1 MHPGGGQVA
10 QLLQACRGLVNFAEA
25 VMSSLERIAIGVVAL
40 AALGLPWKAQ
50 AAVQVA
56 QTDIVSTATRLVSYR
71 HQRHMFVTS
80 DGRTHALMNLGTAA
94 GTGGALYLHST
105 DDGVQWAR
113 QLVLP
118 NTDANSVS
126 DGVLTGDALTVVYQ
140 CSDGIARMSTLN
152 YSTAT
157 RTWSLA
163 STSKLPRASTSIAA
177 VNPSFAVD
185 ANGNTWLAYV
195 QEDSSSGYVMIA
207 LYVKAAGSST
217 WSRSSQ
223 SYGYSNG
230 LTFGSDKRS
239 ARLVSLPG
247 GIGLMYSVGPNIYW
261 AERPLTG
268 TLTSTWN
275 SSVLMLSG
283 TADNDP
289 MSSHF
294 STVVD
299 GQGNVYAAYTD
310 AGVLYLRI
318 RNAATRQ
325 WTAQTRITGNST
337 SYPSANPTYAQLAW
351 LGGSKVA
358 LVSNF
363 GAGINVYQ
371 SANSGSTWACTTRG
385 VHTGMSGYFTDAR
398 LEIPAFPGA
407 TTVQVL
413 QQYQAFQPPAD
424 GSVVPPQYAVSFRFA
439 PSTTDGGCQ

>member
-1 MHPGGGQVA
+1 MSFFERVA
-10 QLLQACRGLVNFAEA
+10 VGVLA
-25 VMSSLERIAIGVVAL
+25 VT
-40 AALGLPWKAQ
+40 ALGFSGATL
-50 AAVQVA
+50 AAVQVS

-94 GTGGALYLHST
+94 GSSGALYLHST

-118 NTDANSVS
+118 STDANSVS
-126 DGVLTGDALTVVYQ
+126 DGVLTGDSLTVVYQ
-140 CSDGIARMSTLN
+140 CSDGIARMSTLK
-152 YSTAT
+152 YSSAS

-163 STSKLPRASTSIAA
+163 STSKLPRTSTTIAA

-207 LYVKAAGSST
+207 LYVKPAGSST

-223 SYGYSNG
+223 SYGYSNAV
-230 LTFGSDKRS
+230 TFGSDKRS

-268 TLTSTWN
+268 TLTSSWN
-275 SSVLMLSG
+275 SSVLMLAG
-283 TADNDP
+283 TADQDP

-310 AGVLYLRI
+310 AGALYLRI
-318 RNAATRQ
+318 RSTATRQ
-325 WTAQTRITGNST
+325 WTAQTRITGNSAT
-337 SYPSANPTYAQLAW
+337 YPSANPTYAQLAW
-351 LGGSKVA
+351 LGGTKVA
-358 LVSNF
+358 LISNF
-363 GAGINVYQ
+363 GSGVNVYQ
-371 SANSGSTWACTTRG
+371 SANSGSTWVCTTRAL
-385 VHTGMSGYFTDAR
+385 HTNLSGYFDDAR
-398 LEIPAFPGA
+398 VEIPAFPAGN
-407 TTVQVL
+407 VQAL
-413 QQYQAFQPPAD
+413 QQFQAYQPAGD
-424 GSVVPPQYAVSFRFA
+424 GTVPPQYAASFRFS
-439 PSTTDGGCQ
+439 PSATAGCQ